1 MSYLTKLNHKTLL
14 KGGFTSA
21 FFIVDIH
28 YWFRLLH
35 SQSDKD
41 INVNIYYIIKMILIC
56 LIMTALSACRDNGAQ
71 DTKKIQFDFQNEQIN
86 DIDSTAS
93 ADKDSPVTFL
103 VDGEIPKGGTLANV
117 LLKNDLNGNDVYNA
131 VNSLNSLF
139 NLRHVQPGD
148 KFQVMTDSSGYI
160 YELTFY
166 RNPIKKY
173 LVYRDSSGAMA
184 SKIAEEALTMNV
196 KLIEGVL
203 ESSLYKTVLD
213 AGEQP
218 ALAMQFTQIFQWDI
232 DFFTDP
238 RQGDKIK
245 ILFEEY
251 TLNGEHARYGN
262 ILAASYISKS
272 YEDTAYRFTDNKGSS
287 KYYDEK
293 GVCFQKAFLKSP
305 LNFTRITS
313 KFGRRV
319 HPITK
324 KTSMHNG
331 VDYAAPYGTPVE
343 AAADGVIQQAR
354 WNQGHTGNT
363 VIIRHPNGY
372 KTLYGHLSKYGKYKA
387 GQKVKQHDVIGYVGS
402 TGRSTGNHL
411 HYTIYLNGKPID
423 PLKLKNV
430 AGPPVSDS
438 EMPAFKLNVQN
449 LITQLNSEIEQD
461 IVDEQVI
468 AADSTEQEIFLPSE
482 KEHLKLDTTILL
494 IIIIAQFLLIIMLM
508 IMLLLKRKHNQKI
521 IE

>member
-1 MSYLTKLNHKTLL
+1 M
-14 KGGFTSA
+14 
-21 FFIVDIH
+21 
-28 YWFRLLH
+28 
-35 SQSDKD
+35 
-41 INVNIYYIIKMILIC
+41 NIIEIIKLSVIC
-56 LIMTALSACRDNGAQ
+56 LFMAILPACRDNGVDNA
-71 DTKKIQFDFQNEQIN
+71 KKIEFDFQNEQLSEVDTTI
-86 DIDSTAS
+86 TAVQNL
-93 ADKDSPVTFL
+93 PTPFL
-103 VDGEIPKGGTLANV
+103 VSGEIPKGGTLANV
-117 LLKNDLNGNDVYNA
+117 LLKNELNGNDVYDA

-139 NLRHVQPGD
+139 DLRHVQPGD
-148 KFQVMTDSSGYI
+148 KFQVMTDSTGFI

-173 LVYRDSSGAMA
+173 QVYRDSSGAMTA
-184 SKIAEEALTMNV
+184 RIAEETLTMNV
-196 KLIEGVL
+196 ELIEGVL

-218 ALAMQFTQIFQWDI
+218 ALAMLFTQIFQWDI
-232 DFFTDP
+232 DFFIDP
-238 RQGDKIK
+238 RQGDSIK
-245 ILFEEY
+245 ILFEKY
-251 TLNGEHARYGN
+251 TLNGEHVRYGN

-272 YEDTAYRFTDNKGSS
+272 SEDTAYRFTDSKGSS

-324 KTSMHNG
+324 KNSMHNG

-354 WNQGHTGNT
+354 WNAGHTGNT
-363 VIIRHPNGY
+363 VIIKHPNGY

-411 HYTIYLNGKPID
+411 HYTIYLHGNPID

-430 AGPPVSDS
+430 AGPPVPAS
-438 EMPAFKLNVQN
+438 EMAAFKQNVQN
-449 LITQLNSEIEQD
+449 LKDQLKSEIEPE
-461 IVDEQVI
+461 IVDEPVI
-468 AADSTEQEIFLPSE
+468 IADSMEQDIFLPSE
-482 KEHLKLDTTILL
+482 KNPINLDPTMLL
-494 IIIIAQFLLIIMLM
+494 IIIIAQSLLIIVLL
-508 IMLLLKRKHNQKI
+508 ILLLFKRKRYQRI

>member
-1 MSYLTKLNHKTLL
+1 MYK
-14 KGGFTSA
+14 
-21 FFIVDIH
+21 
-28 YWFRLLH
+28 
-35 SQSDKD
+35 
-41 INVNIYYIIKMILIC
+41 IIMLILIC
-56 LIMTALSACRDNGAQ
+56 LMLITFPACRDNETM
-71 DTKKIQFDFQNEQIN
+71 DTKKIEFDFHNEQLIET
-86 DIDSTAS
+86 DSTITA
-93 ADKDSPVTFL
+93 AEDTPIPFL
-103 VDGEIPKGGTLANV
+103 VSGEIPKGGTLANV

-139 NLRHVQPGD
+139 DLRHVQPGD
-148 KFQVMTDSSGYI
+148 KFQVLTDSTGYI

-173 LVYRDSSGAMA
+173 QVYRDSTGAMT
-184 SKIAEEALTMNV
+184 SRISEETLTMGME
-196 KLIEGVL
+196 LIEGVL

-232 DFFTDP
+232 DFFIDP
-238 RQGDKIK
+238 RQGDSIK

-272 YEDTAYRFTDNKGSS
+272 YEDTAYRFTDSKGSS

-313 KFGRRV
+313 KFGRRI

-324 KTSMHNG
+324 KASMHNG

-363 VIIRHPNGY
+363 VIIKHPNGY

-387 GQKVKQHDVIGYVGS
+387 GQKVKQHDVVGYVGS

-411 HYTIYLNGKPID
+411 HYTIYLYGKPID

-430 AGPPVSDS
+430 AGPPVADS
-438 EMPAFKLNVQN
+438 ELPDFKQNVQN
-449 LITQLNSEIEQD
+449 LKIQLVSEIEQD
-461 IVDEQVI
+461 IVDEPVI

-482 KEHLKLDTTILL
+482 KEYLKLDTTMLL
-494 IIIIAQFLLIIMLM
+494 IIIIAQFLLIILLM
-508 IMLLLKRKHNQKI
+508 IMLLFKRKHNQKI